1 MRLCGIKFGH
11 DGSVALI
18 EGDTLIFSVE
28 LEKLQNNIRHAPLF
42 DLAIVEGIL
51 KAYGYAFGDLDHIVI
66 DGWHPRRDI
75 FRWGEREVHLPRAP
89 YIQTPLGRDMLDA
102 SPNRDAAI
110 PYISYPHYAGHALGA
125 YCSSP
130 FAATRESAY
139 VLSWDGGMVPYMHY
153 YDGEAGVFVNVGPLS
168 SIVGDLYAEMAAGLG
183 PFSPDPSQWETLGT
197 PGKVMAYLAYGTERE
212 PLMSQLKDVSA
223 RLPGLDDSNILDIY
237 GMNLDFLRAIKGSTE
252 FASANGDDVMA
263 SYHGFVERML
273 LESLDRITSANPG
286 YERNLCYAGGC
297 ALNIKWNQAI
307 RRSGLFQAM
316 WIPPFPNDAG
326 SALGTACCAMAALTR
341 NMVLKWNV
349 YSGPP
354 FQVPGG
360 VAGWHARAC
369 SMGELAEIIHRS
381 NEPVLFL
388 DGKAELGPRALGNRS
403 ILAAP
408 IRGTMKDTLN
418 RVKGREGYR
427 PVAPVCLESH
437 APDIFDPGSPDP
449 FMLYDHRV
457 RPPWKDRIP
466 AIQHLDG
473 TARLQT
479 VNADEHPLIFEL
491 LTAYHAVSGVPL
503 LCNTSANFQ
512 GKGFFPDLQSAG
524 QWGEVNY
531 VWSAGRLFSRQEKVV
546 LETSGATAL

>member
-1 MRLCGIKFGH
+1 MG
-11 DGSVALI
+11 
-18 EGDTLIFSVE
+18 
-28 LEKLQNNIRHAPLF
+28 
-42 DLAIVEGIL
+42 
-51 KAYGYAFGDLDHIVI
+51 
-66 DGWHPRRDI
+66 
-75 FRWGEREVHLPRAP
+75 
-89 YIQTPLGRDMLDA
+89 
-102 SPNRDAAI
+102 
-110 PYISYPHYAGHALGA
+110 
-125 YCSSP
+125 
-130 FAATRESAY
+130 
-139 VLSWDGGMVPYMHY
+139 
-153 YDGEAGVFVNVGPLS
+153 
-168 SIVGDLYAEMAAGLG
+168 
-183 PFSPDPSQWETLGT
+183 
-197 PGKVMAYLAYGTERE
+197 
-212 PLMSQLKDVSA
+212 
-223 RLPGLDDSNILDIY
+223 
-237 GMNLDFLRAIKGSTE
+237 E
-252 FASANGDDVMA
+252 FA
-263 SYHGFVERML
+263 
-273 LESLDRITSANPG
+273 
-286 YERNLCYAGGC
+286 
-297 ALNIKWNQAI
+297 
-307 RRSGLFQAM
+307 
-316 WIPPFPNDAG
+316 
-326 SALGTACCAMAALTR
+326 
-341 NMVLKWNV
+341 
-349 YSGPP
+349 
-354 FQVPGG
+354 
-360 VAGWHARAC
+360 
-369 SMGELAEIIHRS
+369 ELIHRS

-546 LETSGATAL
+546 LETGGATAL